1 MTGTSQAQQA
11 VGTSGAPHKHVHHG
25 RTPAAWAGTLIAMV
39 AVILGGIALVFGP
52 NWVMF
57 WIAVALVVVALI
69 ATVVLQK
76 LGYGAH

>member
-25 RTPAAWAGTLIAMV
+25 RTLAAWVGTLLALAAFV
-39 AVILGGIALVFGP
+39 LGGIGLVLGP
-52 NWVMF
+52 NWAMF
-57 WIAVALVVVALI
+57 WTAVALVVVALI

-76 LGYGAH
+76 LGHGAH

>member
-1 MTGTSQAQQA
+1 MTGTSQSQQVA
-11 VGTSGAPHKHVHHG
+11 GTSGASHKHVHHG
-25 RTPAAWAGTLIAMV
+25 RTVAAWVGTLVAMV
-39 AVILGGIALVFGP
+39 AFIIGGFALVFGP

-57 WIAVALVVVALI
+57 WIAVALIVVALI

>member
-1 MTGTSQAQQA
+1 MTGTTQSQQA
-11 VGTSGAPHKHVHHG
+11 AGTSGAPHKHVHHG
-25 RTPAAWAGTLIAMV
+25 RTVAAWVGTLVAM
-39 AVILGGIALVFGP
+39 AAFIIGGIALVFGP

-57 WIAVALVVVALI
+57 WIAVALLVVALI

>member
-1 MTGTSQAQQA
+1 
-11 VGTSGAPHKHVHHG
+11 VGTLLGM
-25 RTPAAWAGTLIAMV
+25 AAF
-39 AVILGGIALVFGP
+39 ILGGLALVMGP